1 MSPEEMKLDMLVAE
15 LDYENRLLRARNER
29 LEREAEQRKPWMGL
43 TDEDKEELQDS
54 WVSDQSGE
62 PICYWPN
69 DLIEAIEAK
78 LREKNQ

>member
-1 MSPEEMKLDMLVAE
+1 
-15 LDYENRLLRARNER
+15 
-29 LEREAEQRKPWMGL
+29 
-43 TDEDKEELQDS
+43 
-54 WVSDQSGE
+54 VSDQSGE